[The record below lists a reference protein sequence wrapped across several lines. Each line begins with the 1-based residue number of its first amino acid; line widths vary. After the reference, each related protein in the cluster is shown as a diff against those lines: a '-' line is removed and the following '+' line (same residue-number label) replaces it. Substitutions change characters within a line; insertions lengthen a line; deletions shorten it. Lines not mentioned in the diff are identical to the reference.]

1 MSDTLTRLAQ
11 VLEERKG
18 AAADTSYVAS
28 LYHKG
33 LNKILEKVG
42 EESVETIIA
51 AKDAAH
57 SPFSMNWTG
66 ASVCLDTPRKPRVRP
81 PEHHLER
88 KRSMGIFDWKHW
100 IVILVVVVLV
110 FGTKKLKNLG
120 TDVGE
125 SIKGFRKAMN
135 DDEKPAEPGVPP
147 TAQPAPPVQPQSA
160 PLNQPHTID
169 VQAQKV
175 EEPTRK
181 DS

>member
-1 MSDTLTRLAQ
+1 
-11 VLEERKG
+11 
-18 AAADTSYVAS
+18 
-28 LYHKG
+28 
-33 LNKILEKVG
+33 
-42 EESVETIIA
+42 
-51 AKDAAH
+51 
-57 SPFSMNWTG
+57 
-66 ASVCLDTPRKPRVRP
+66 
-81 PEHHLER
+81 
-88 KRSMGIFDWKHW
+88 MGIFDWKHW

-135 DDEKPAEPGVPP
+135 DDEKPAEPVVPP
-147 TAQPAPPVQPQSA
+147 AAQAAQPAQPQQGA

>member
-1 MSDTLTRLAQ
+1 
-11 VLEERKG
+11 
-18 AAADTSYVAS
+18 
-28 LYHKG
+28 
-33 LNKILEKVG
+33 
-42 EESVETIIA
+42 
-51 AKDAAH
+51 
-57 SPFSMNWTG
+57 
-66 ASVCLDTPRKPRVRP
+66 
-81 PEHHLER
+81 
-88 KRSMGIFDWKHW
+88 MGIFDWKHW

-135 DDEKPAEPGVPP
+135 DDEKPAEPVVPP
-147 TAQPAPPVQPQSA
+147 TAQPVPPVQPHTTA
-160 PLNQPHTID
+160 PLSQPHTID